1 MTPRIEEKEQP
12 CVAFKILE
20 SNYVETKKT
29 VDVHTTQIAEIQNW
43 KSKREETFSSVLI
56 SLEDLKKKVDEN
68 VKLNARYGVI
78 IGLFTA
84 ILTATAVKL
93 FS

>member
-1 MTPRIEEKEQP
+1 MTPVKKEQP

-20 SNYVETKKT
+20 SSYVETKKT
-29 VDVHTTQIAEIQNW
+29 VDLHSVQITEIQNW
-43 KSKREETFSSVLI
+43 KSKREETIESVLVVVK
-56 SLEDLKKKVDEN
+56 DLTTKMDEN
-68 VKLNARYGVI
+68 VKLNARYGVV
-78 IGLFTA
+78 IGIFTA